1 VGKRNATR
9 ARVHTQ
15 LQFEVRMCKTGSR
28 LLLLANPQCDLTQII
43 VGIVCAQAT
52 YMHLI
57 HNWSDYM
64 SYSYMKCDG
73 YKLSRAHVS
82 MLF

>member
-1 VGKRNATR
+1 MRLYEHA
-9 ARVHTQ
+9 
-15 LQFEVRMCKTGSR
+15 VRGS
-28 LLLLANPQCDLTQII
+28 
-43 VGIVCAQAT
+43 VVIVCAQAT

>member
-1 VGKRNATR
+1 VLRHMRLYEHA
-9 ARVHTQ
+9 
-15 LQFEVRMCKTGSR
+15 VRGS
-28 LLLLANPQCDLTQII
+28 
-43 VGIVCAQAT
+43 VVIVCAQAT